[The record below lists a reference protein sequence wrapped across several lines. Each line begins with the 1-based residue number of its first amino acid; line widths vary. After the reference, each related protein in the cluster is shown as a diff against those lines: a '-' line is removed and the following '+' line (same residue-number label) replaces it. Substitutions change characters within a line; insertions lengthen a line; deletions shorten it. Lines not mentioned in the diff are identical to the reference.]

1 MGNDAT
7 MGMELEGD
15 KWVFTLYLEGC
26 NYRVAAV
33 HHKLINSDDDMKKCF
48 DFFDELIAEKLKALA
63 EEEET
68 KTTGGIKL

>member
-1 MGNDAT
+1 MDNEAT

-26 NYRVAAV
+26 NYRVAKV
-33 HHKLINSDDDMKKCF
+33 HQNLINSDDDMKKCF

-68 KTTGGIKL
+68 KTTGEIKL